1 MGFIV
6 KKEVEVKDI
15 GKLSEFYVNIDKYT
29 VYRNRSCLDIL
40 AGHFYSPEAA
50 KSSSGE
56 YFGDIPDYDGYIP
69 TSMSFDNRQV
79 NYNPRLSVSLF
90 IEESGHEPYLS
101 SSIKKITNEYIDFN
115 DDGEEVVKEEVKY
128 VVEETTSTTRLKK
141 QINIIEGNIYQFA
154 YQKLKEKYKKDFAP
168 CTIEDVI

>member
-6 KKEVEVKDI
+6 KKEVDVKDI

-40 AGHFYSPEAA
+40 AAHFYSPEAA
-50 KSSSGE
+50 KSSSGNF
-56 YFGDIPDYDGYIP
+56 FGDTPDYDGYIP
-69 TSMSFDNRQV
+69 TSMSFDGKQI
-79 NYNPRLSVSLF
+79 NYNPRLSVDLF
-90 IEESGHEPYLS
+90 VEESGHEPYMS

-128 VVEETTSTTRLKK
+128 VVEETTSTTKLKK
-141 QINIIEGNIYQFA
+141 QINTIEGNIYQFA
-154 YQKLKEKYKKDFAP
+154 YEKIKQKYKEDFHP
-168 CTIEDVI
+168 CTIVDVL